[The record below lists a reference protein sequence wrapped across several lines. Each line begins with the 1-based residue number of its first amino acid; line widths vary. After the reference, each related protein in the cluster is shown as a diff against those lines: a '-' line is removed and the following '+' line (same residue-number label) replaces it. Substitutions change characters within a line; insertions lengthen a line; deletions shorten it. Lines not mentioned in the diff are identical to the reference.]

1 MKTPYQEAVELID
14 RHPGTGSST
23 GLAKLILSLWNDDCA
38 YSFREC
44 VRSFDKDRDAL
55 AGRIISHYLAH
66 GEDAELIRA
75 GDHVYKAHPRLWEL
89 GIAATGAKTQLRQ
102 QWESEARAKAGAA
115 DELS

>member
-89 GIAATGAKTQLRQ
+89 GIAATDAKTQLRQ
-102 QWESEARAKAGAA
+102 QWESEAHAKAGAA